1 MDIPWQRSARRLLE
15 ALDVHA
21 TRATPGHE
29 VVDLFNK
36 LRPVRAGPELIRLGG
51 PGDGG
56 YLVPDDLSGIDCC
69 YSAGVGTTSHFEAD
83 LSRRGIRSLMADYSV
98 TGPPIDDPSFTFLKR
113 YVGVSDTDTDIEINR
128 WITSGQALAPMLQ
141 MDIEGGEYDC
151 LLALSPQQL
160 KAFRIIVLEI
170 HHVGAWRSPPFFRIA
185 TSFVT
190 KLLTDFVVVHLH
202 ANNTARTFA
211 AARRRVPRRNRGDSA
226 AQGSRWRWGLALG
239 TLASSTRPS
248 ERTGPGRDSARA
260 MLARQVVAI
269 LPTACRLGIDVSE
282 KRQ

>member
-1 MDIPWQRSARRLLE
+1 MWGTSIARCRIACMRFCTAKGTTRMDIPWQRSARRLLE

-128 WITSGQALAPMLQ
+128 WIASGQALTPMLQ

-160 KAFRIIVLEI
+160 KALRIIVLEI

-202 ANNTARTFA
+202 ANNTAHTFA
-211 AARRRVPRRNRGDSA
+211 AARRQVPAVIEVTLLRRDRVGDGVLPWAPLPHRLDRPNEPGQAARSHRG
-226 AQGSRWRWGLALG
+226 R
-239 TLASSTRPS
+239 
-248 ERTGPGRDSARA
+248 
-260 MLARQVVAI
+260 
-269 LPTACRLGIDVSE
+269 
-282 KRQ
+282 